1 MLLHVFYVI
10 CHYFMFFCWFS
21 KKWTRD
27 WPLGFP
33 TMEPGFSPPPPLP
46 PPLSLFPPG
55 RGVRGAW
62 AGFPPGAW
70 GLGRVPP
77 RGLAPSA
84 RAHGTHNTHQEPGTH
99 PQLRLI
105 RLIRLIRFLWRCKC
119 RDMHTHINFIS
130 FSLFAQHKLHSANTH
145 HAVPTP
151 STSFAYK
158 GYSSYGFDR
167 AVISCKDHHVP
178 KKHHSCPCSLWIR
191 ELIEQTDPAL
201 APAECTHH
209 PHIVRRNHE
218 GKRGVREMLS

>member
-1 MLLHVFYVI
+1 MNKRLATGVSNDGTRVF
-10 CHYFMFFCWFS
+10 
-21 KKWTRD
+21 
-27 WPLGFP
+27 PP
-33 TMEPGFSPPPPLP
+33 SPP

-105 RLIRLIRFLWRCKC
+105 RLIRLIRFLCDDANAETC
-119 RDMHTHINFIS
+119 IHTFIS
-130 FSLFAQHKLHSANTH
+130 FRFQSSHSRSCNTQHFYGTTSVPICLHQYVTSANMSAPICLHQYVCQYVTSANTH

-151 STSFAYK
+151 STSMRH
-158 GYSSYGFDR
+158 R
-167 AVISCKDHHVP
+167 AVPTPPTSDTTPSSDTTTPPTSDTTPSTSIR
-178 KKHHSCPCSLWIR
+178 CSVV
-191 ELIEQTDPAL
+191 
-201 APAECTHH
+201 C
-209 PHIVRRNHE
+209 V
-218 GKRGVREMLS
+218 